1 MALPRVLVLVLA
13 GGAGGRLELL
23 TEQRA
28 KPAVPFAGVYRLIDF
43 PLSNCQHSQL
53 PDVWVSVQH
62 HPASLS
68 RHLANGRPWDLD
80 RTEGGLLV
88 LPPYQGTDRGGWV
101 SGTAHSL
108 WRYSP
113 LIRDF
118 AADALVVL
126 SADAVYKLDYREVA
140 DAHLES
146 GAEVTMVTT
155 EVAADDASR
164 YGVVEVGEGDRI
176 TSYAYKP
183 DEPAS
188 AQVSNEVFA
197 FAPEA
202 TLDLLDELGQDA
214 GDEGLQ
220 DFGSALLPRLVE
232 AGRARALPFDGYWR
246 DVGTLPAYWSSHQD
260 LLGAQPAFDLEDRS
274 WSVRTREAE
283 RPPARVL
290 AGASVADS
298 LLSGGAVVAGTVER
312 SVLSPGAVVEPGAV
326 VRDAVVLHGAVVRA
340 GAVVQRAIVD
350 EEAGIGEGA
359 RVGGTAGDLALVGR
373 RAVVPPGAEVPPG
386 EHRGR

>member
-1 MALPRVLVLVLA
+1 MAGPRVLVLVMA
-13 GGAGGRLELL
+13 GGAGSRLALL
-23 TEQRA
+23 TEERA
-28 KPAVPFAGVYRLIDF
+28 KPAVPFGGRFRLVDF
-43 PLSNCQHSQL
+43 PLSNCLHSGF
-53 PDVWVSVQH
+53 PDVWVIEQYNPV
-62 HPASLS
+62 SLAD
-68 RHLANGRPWDLD
+68 HLANGRPWDLD

-88 LPPYQGTDRGGWV
+88 LHPHLGAGGAGWHQGT
-101 SGTAHSL
+101 
-108 WRYSP
+108 
-113 LIRDF
+113 
-118 AADALVVL
+118 ADAVWRNAALVRDHAPDVLVVV
-126 SADAVYKLDYREVA
+126 SADAVYRMDYGDIVA
-140 DAHLES
+140 AHLD
-146 GAEVTMVTT
+146 GGGDVTMA
-155 EVAADDASR
+155 VATVAKEDAGR
-164 YGVVEVGEGDRI
+164 YGVVEVGDGDRI

-202 TLDLLDELGQDA
+202 TLDLLDELGEDA
-214 GDEGLQ
+214 GDDGLE
-220 DFGSALLPRLVE
+220 DFGTALLPRLVE

-246 DVGTLPAYWSSHQD
+246 DVGTLPSYWSAHQD
-260 LLGAQPAFDLEDRS
+260 LLGAQPAFDLEDRG
-274 WSVRTREAE
+274 WPVRTREAE

-298 LLSGGAVVAGTVER
+298 LLSGGAVVAGAVER

-326 VRDAVVLHGAVVRA
+326 VRDAIVLHGAVVRA

-350 EEAGIGEGA
+350 EAAAVGEGA
-359 RVGGTAGDLALVGR
+359 RVGGADGDLALVGR